1 MPAEQGGK
9 RIGQHP
15 SMVRRGAG
23 EPAGMAEYQP
33 RVSLPGG
40 QDVPVEPR
48 EVMHI
53 LSDDRSAFGCRSLE
67 QILVR
72 QPDEVSAL
80 LDGGGVVTPVTQ
92 QGRDGGAVHLVEE
105 ELHPDRSLRSFSQV
119 ASSRSETSK
128 LCAISASISSVNSA

>member
-1 MPAEQGGK
+1 MLAEQGGK

-15 SMVRRGAG
+15 RMVRRGAG
-23 EPAGMAEYQP
+23 KPAGIGEDQ
-33 RVSLPGG
+33 RGVSLPGG

-48 EVMHI
+48 EVIHI
-53 LSDDRSAFGCRSLE
+53 LSDNRSAFGCRSLE

-92 QGRDGGAVHLVEE
+92 QGRYGEAMHLVEE
-105 ELHPDRSLRSFSQV
+105 ELHPDRSLRSFSQA